1 MKRCDYTNVKS
12 FLHDEDLKKLLCV
25 DRTFE
30 GLLEHVTRDDFLEID
45 GSMKIP
51 FFAETRDYVGAV
63 EKGDPG
69 GVWIVKPVSG
79 SEVLKTEMA
88 TVCFLLDFYT
98 RTISA
103 PLVITRIGGALYKA
117 TKLILRAEQ
126 LSGAKYTELSQLKEQ
141 LLLDVIN
148 RWIYFDE
155 DRNPNNY
162 MIRYNSR
169 NDQIVI
175 AIDFLNADLV
185 SDEMKIVGTE
195 KRFGWERKEKTR
207 YLTPLQCQNC
217 LEYDMGFFGMRL
229 KYFKKLTFPFLKRVC
244 QDIFRIDPEREKHS
258 RTIADNLLKR
268 VEYVDGYFR
277 ANIKAASRG
286 AAAKK
291 YREMGKSFARFY
303 GE

>member
-1 MKRCDYTNVKS
+1 MKHRDYTNVKS
-12 FLHDEDLKKLLCV
+12 YLHDEDLKRLLCV
-25 DRTFE
+25 ERTFE
-30 GLLEHVTRDDFLEID
+30 DLLECVTRDDFLKIEA
-45 GSMKIP
+45 SMKIP
-51 FFAETRDYVGAV
+51 FFAETRDYVGAL
-63 EKGDPG
+63 EKNDPD

-98 RTISA
+98 HTISA

-117 TKLILRAEQ
+117 TKLILKTEQ
-126 LSGAKYTELSQLKEQ
+126 LSGANYTELDQLKEQ

-162 MIRYNSR
+162 LIRYNSM

-175 AIDFLNADLV
+175 AIDFLNADLL
-185 SDEMKIVGTE
+185 SGEMKIVGTE

-217 LEYDMGFFGMRL
+217 LDYDLNFFGMRL
-229 KYFKKLTFPFLKRVC
+229 KYFKMLTFPFLKQVC
-244 QDIFRIDPEREKHS
+244 QDIFRMNPEREKHS
-258 RTIADNLLKR
+258 KTIADNLLKR
-268 VEYVDGYFR
+268 IEYVDDYFH
-277 ANIKAASRG
+277 AHIKAANRG

-291 YREMGKSFARFY
+291 YREMGKSFSRFY
-303 GE
+303 GN